1 MTCKRKTL
9 GIMILCLVSA
19 VSAGLAADRSVF
31 QAMMDVEQALLI
43 EDLEKMRTLSS
54 ERVQVELQIR
64 TLYRTM
70 AAILGSSG
78 DEDVVQAEMI
88 FSQIE
93 GVEANRR
100 LIFAAQRALVGR
112 IIDRKRRLELMDEQL
127 GAVAGRQAAESG
139 PLTGAWQVVMM
150 PKEQNGAFNLIQ
162 TGTLISGTYSL
173 AGGWTGSLQ
182 GTLVN
187 RKVYLVRIDSKLGR
201 SMEFEGTLSGDGGT
215 ISGVWLNY
223 DLGGQGGAQGQWT
236 ATRVDREE

>member
-1 MTCKRKTL
+1 MKRTRKIL
-9 GIMILCLVSA
+9 GIMLLCLVA
-19 VSAGLAADRSVF
+19 TVSAGTAADRSIF
-31 QAMMDVEQALLI
+31 QTMMEVEQALLS
-43 EDLEKMRTLSS
+43 EDLQKMRTLSS
-54 ERVQVELQIR
+54 ERTQVELQIR

-78 DEDVVQAEMI
+78 EEDVVQAEMI
-88 FSQIE
+88 FRQIE

-100 LIFAAQRALVGR
+100 LIFAAQRTLVGR

-127 GAVAGRQAAESG
+127 GAVAGWEAAESG

-150 PKEQNGAFNLIQ
+150 PKEQNGSFNLIQ

-201 SMEFEGTLSGDGGT
+201 SMEFEGTLSGDGDT

-223 DLGGQGGAQGQWT
+223 DLGAQGGAQGQWT
-236 ATRVDREE
+236 ATRVDRED

>member
-1 MTCKRKTL
+1 MTCTRKTL
-9 GIMILCLVSA
+9 GIMLLCLVSA

-54 ERVQVELQIR
+54 ERTQVELQIR

-78 DEDVVQAEMI
+78 EEDVVQAEMI

-93 GVEANRR
+93 GVEASRR

-112 IIDRKRRLELMDEQL
+112 IIDRKRRLELLDEQL

-162 TGTLISGTYSL
+162 TGTLISGTYTL

>member
-1 MTCKRKTL
+1 MTYKRKTL
-9 GIMILCLVSA
+9 GIMLLCLVFA

-31 QAMMDVEQALLI
+31 QAMMDVEQALLN
-43 EDLEKMRTLSS
+43 EDLQKMRTMSS
-54 ERVQVELQIR
+54 ERTQVELQIR

-78 DEDVVQAEMI
+78 EEDVVQAEMI

-93 GVEANRR
+93 GVEAKRR
-100 LIFAAQRALVGR
+100 LIFAAQWALVGR

-127 GAVAGRQAAESG
+127 DAVAGRQAAESG